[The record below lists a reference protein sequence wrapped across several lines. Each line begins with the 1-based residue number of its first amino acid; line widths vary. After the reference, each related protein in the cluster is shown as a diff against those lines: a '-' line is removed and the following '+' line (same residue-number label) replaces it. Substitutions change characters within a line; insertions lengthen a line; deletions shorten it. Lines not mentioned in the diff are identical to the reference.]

1 MEEKMLVGNT
11 NRKES
16 WISSACFSTLGDE
29 CLGDCQG
36 QQSYRAGLIANAN
49 ECCKPL
55 AFISTTKQAFPIG
68 QSAGAI
74 SEDMTSRQ

>member
-36 QQSYRAGLIANAN
+36 
-49 ECCKPL
+49 
-55 AFISTTKQAFPIG
+55 
-68 QSAGAI
+68 
-74 SEDMTSRQ
+74 